1 MTDQPSTP
9 PAPEPK
15 PKAPRADQDQKIA
28 DRIADTREKIL
39 IVQADPELQALLTV
53 RGFDPERLLQ
63 GLDLQDAAQTAFN
76 NRQTAIGAE
85 NDANAAFAAANA
97 KARQD
102 NIDFR
107 TTARKIFKKDP
118 AAQATLGVTGHIAAD
133 AQKFVTDA
141 RASYAAAL
149 GNAAYLTELAL
160 DGYIQTAMQS
170 LVSGLDALQAANTA
184 QETAQATA
192 VRATQ
197 LRDAADKTL
206 AEWRSRFNT
215 AATIATRERPD
226 LAAKLG
232 L

>member
-160 DGYIQTAMQS
+160 DGYITNGAS
-170 LVSGLDALQAANTA
+170 LTNGIGLIQAKV
-184 QETAQATA
+184 ATPPA
-192 VRATQ
+192 WSQ
-197 LRDAADKTL
+197 
-206 AEWRSRFNT
+206 
-215 AATIATRERPD
+215 PD
-226 LAAKLG
+226 DHCRLYHSFVLPCR
-232 L
+232 